1 MYRDFFEEIV
11 VQLEVGQIDKVAT
24 IAPRDVP
31 RAFEFV
37 GNGRRFR
44 HQLSAA
50 PTAAP
55 AIDQYCFLIRHRHY
69 QFTTSPDSFFLP
81 TLSVETRLAAS
92 PPQHGSQGKPHLN
105 CRSH

>member
-1 MYRDFFEEIV
+1 MYRDFSEEIM

-24 IAPRDVP
+24 IAPRNVS

-50 PTAAP
+50 PT
-55 AIDQYCFLIRHRHY
+55 IDQYCFLIRHRHY
-69 QFTTSPDSFFLP
+69 QFTTSPDSVFATRSP
-81 TLSVETRLAAS
+81 TSPRFVSWHRFSDAILSA
-92 PPQHGSQGKPHLN
+92 
-105 CRSH
+105 